1 MKKITIS
8 LVLIAILGFAN
19 ETTVV
24 GFSSP
29 ESVIVKNQDVYV
41 SNVGKELKPTQKDG
55 DGFISKL
62 DLNGK
67 IKELHFIDGL
77 NAPKGMGIIGNT
89 LFVADIDSVK
99 GFDRKTKK
107 EVFSLTFD
115 NVKFLN
121 DITIKDKH
129 TLFVGA
135 SDIGAIYEVNIKNKS
150 YKKVIDFTT
159 ANGLFYED
167 GILYAAELGS
177 SPKTM
182 FDAKGKFYQIDLKSN
197 KLAQLGSFEG
207 VLDGVHK
214 VGDKLYIS
222 DWGKSKKSGIVRVY
236 DLKTKEESVL
246 KLEPFMGA
254 ADLWIDEKS
263 NKLYLP
269 QMLGNKLTIINL

>member
-19 ETTVV
+19 ETTVA

-29 ESVIVKNQDVYV
+29 ESVIVNNQDVYV
-41 SNVGKELKPTQKDG
+41 SNVGKELKPTDIDG

-62 DLNGK
+62 DLNGE

-77 NAPKGMGIIGNT
+77 NAPKGMCIIDDT

-99 GFDRKTKK
+99 GFDVKTKK

-115 NVKFLN
+115 NVNFLN
-121 DITIKDKH
+121 DISKKDEYSF
-129 TLFVGA
+129 FVGA
-135 SDIGAIYEVNIKNKS
+135 SDVGAIYEVNIKNKS
-150 YKKVIDFTT
+150 YKKLIDFTT

-177 SPKTM
+177 NPKTM
-182 FDAKGKFYQIDLKSN
+182 FDGKGRFYQIDLQSN
-197 KLAQLGSFEG
+197 KLTQLASFEG

-269 QMLGNKLTIINL
+269 QMLGNKLTIIDL